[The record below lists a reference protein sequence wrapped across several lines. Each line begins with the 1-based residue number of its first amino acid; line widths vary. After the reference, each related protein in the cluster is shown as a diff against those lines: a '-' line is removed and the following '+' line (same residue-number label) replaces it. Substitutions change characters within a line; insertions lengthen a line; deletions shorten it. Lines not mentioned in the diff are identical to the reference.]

1 MKKNFIITTD
11 EEEFEKILNENGNVI
26 LYTFEVDYNNNQHIK
41 NSLNYLFN
49 TSEKYFNESTK
60 FNLYFDGISLRG
72 FDERTVEHKKLNEM
86 FSKENY
92 KKCKQQLFYFN
103 IEKKNIDGLTECYE
117 VLKNAI
123 RELEKKATLPKSKF
137 EYYVLHL
144 NQELPHF
151 HRIFV
156 IE

>member
-49 TSEKYFNESTK
+49 TSEKYFNENTK

-72 FDERTVEHKKLNEM
+72 FDERTVEHKKLNETL
-86 FSKENY
+86 SKENY

-103 IEKKNIDGLTECYE
+103 IEKKDIDGLTECYE

-123 RELEKKATLPKSKF
+123 REFEKKGTLPKSKF

>member
-1 MKKNFIITTD
+1 MKKNFMITSD

-26 LYTFEVDYNNNQHIK
+26 LYSFEVDYNNNQHIK

-49 TSEKYFNESTK
+49 TNDKYFNEDTK

-72 FDERTVEHKKLNEM
+72 FDERTVEHKKLSEM
-86 FSKENY
+86 LSKENY

-103 IEKKNIDGLTECYE
+103 TEKKDIDSLIECYE

-123 RELEKKATLPKSKF
+123 RELEKKGTVPKSKF

>member
-26 LYTFEVDYNNNQHIK
+26 LYTFEVDYNSNQHIK

-86 FSKENY
+86 
-92 KKCKQQLFYFN
+92 
-103 IEKKNIDGLTECYE
+103 
-117 VLKNAI
+117 
-123 RELEKKATLPKSKF
+123 
-137 EYYVLHL
+137 
-144 NQELPHF
+144 
-151 HRIFV
+151 
-156 IE
+156 